1 MSCDSPINTK
11 DNINNLYNSISSEED
26 LISSEKL
33 KDRALPLALTHVI
46 LNKFQS
52 PKQAETVAGRMQ
64 RVFGVNVNA
73 HAMDDD

>member
-1 MSCDSPINTK
+1 MFCDAYRVYESN
-11 DNINNLYNSISSEED
+11 
-26 LISSEKL
+26 EKL
-33 KDRALPLALTHVI
+33 KDRALQLALTHVI

-73 HAMDDD
+73 NAMDDD